1 MQIESQS
8 GRLVIDYYRIQDWY
22 NNLIQDKVLK
32 IMTLNG
38 QTFSKRVIST
48 KEYVNDVY
56 NRITHFNFVDNFV
69 EHTMPQYVSTREL
82 NRDD

>member
-22 NNLIQDKVLK
+22 CNIIQDKVLK

-38 QTFSKRVIST
+38 ETFSKSVIT
-48 KEYVNDVY
+48 TQNYVNDVY

-69 EHTMPQYVSTREL
+69 EHTTPQFVSTREL
-82 NRDD
+82 NRCE